1 LARTSLQCREC
12 KKEYETAFKYVCDDC
27 FGPLDVK
34 YDFPTLTKDTF
45 SNREQTYWRYFELL
59 PIENKSNIV
68 SIGAGMTPLTKA
80 ENLGKKLGL
89 NNLYIKN
96 DSVNPTFSF
105 KDRPAGVAI
114 SKAKELGLTA
124 VGCASTGNLASATAA
139 HAAAAGLPCHVFAP
153 SNIEMAKIAQ
163 ALSYGANYIAVD
175 GTYDDA
181 NRIAAQIGDS
191 TGNLASATAAHAA
204 AAGLPCHV
212 FAPSNIEMAKIAQ
225 ALSYGAN
232 YIAVDG
238 TYDDANRIAAQIG
251 DSKGI
256 GVVNIN
262 MRSHYV
268 EGSKTFSY
276 EVAEQLD
283 WQVPDQLIVPVGS
296 GAMLNAICKG
306 FEELQTVSLLD
317 DVSNMHMIAA
327 QPHGCAPIV
336 DAFKKNT
343 KEVIPVE
350 NPDTVAKSLAIGDP
364 GDGRYVLKRLEQYN
378 GFAEECN
385 NQEILDAILLL
396 AQTEGIF
403 TEPAGGVSISIL
415 QKMVEQGKIDK
426 NDKVVCYVTGNGLKA
441 TESIMQVLSKPTV
454 YKPNINEI
462 SAVVQ

>member
-1 LARTSLQCREC
+1 MARISLQCREC
-12 KKEYETAFKYVCDDC
+12 KKDYESTFKYICDDC

-34 YDFPTLTKDTF
+34 YDFPSVSKETF
-45 SNREQTYWRYFELL
+45 VNREKTYWRYFELL
-59 PIENKSNIV
+59 PIEHKQNIV
-68 SIGAGMTPLTKA
+68 SIDAGMTPLTKA
-80 ENLGKKLGL
+80 DKLGEKLGL
-89 NNLYIKN
+89 KNLYIKN

-105 KDRPAGVAI
+105 KDRPAGIAV
-114 SKAKELGLTA
+114 SKAKEFGMSA

-139 HAAAAGLPCHVFAP
+139 HAAKGGFPCHIFAP
-153 SNIEMAKIAQ
+153 S
-163 ALSYGANYIAVD
+163 D
-175 GTYDDA
+175 
-181 NRIAAQIGDS
+181 
-191 TGNLASATAAHAA
+191 
-204 AAGLPCHV
+204 
-212 FAPSNIEMAKIAQ
+212 IEMAKIAQ

-262 MRSHYV
+262 MRSYYV
-268 EGSKTFSY
+268 EGSKTLAY

-306 FEELQTVSLLD
+306 FEELQSVSLLG

-336 DAFKKNT
+336 DAFKKKSN
-343 KEVIPVE
+343 EVIPVE

-364 GDGRYVLKRLEQYN
+364 GDGRYVLKRLQQYN
-378 GFAEECN
+378 GFAEESN
-385 NQEILDAILLL
+385 NKEILDAILLL

-403 TEPAGGVSISIL
+403 TEPAGGVSVAVL
-415 QKMVEQGKIDK
+415 QKMVEQGKIDA

-441 TESIMQVLSKPTV
+441 TEAIMEVLQKPTV
-454 YKPNINEI
+454 MKADVGEI
-462 SAVVQ
+462 SAVVN

>member
-1 LARTSLQCREC
+1 MAKTSLQCREC
-12 KKEYETAFKYVCDDC
+12 KKEYESTFKYICDDC

-34 YDFPTLTKDTF
+34 YDFPLISKDTF

-59 PIENKSNIV
+59 PIEQKSNII
-68 SIGAGMTPLTKA
+68 SIDAGMTPLSKA
-80 ENLGKKLGL
+80 EKLGEIL
-89 NNLYIKN
+89 GLKNLYIKN

-114 SKAKELGLTA
+114 SKAKEFGLSA

-139 HAAAAGLPCHVFAP
+139 HAAKGGFPCHIFAP
-153 SNIEMAKIAQ
+153 S
-163 ALSYGANYIAVD
+163 D
-175 GTYDDA
+175 
-181 NRIAAQIGDS
+181 
-191 TGNLASATAAHAA
+191 
-204 AAGLPCHV
+204 
-212 FAPSNIEMAKIAQ
+212 IEMAKIAQ

-256 GVVNIN
+256 GIVNIN
-262 MRSHYV
+262 MRSYYV
-268 EGSKTFSY
+268 EGSKTLAY

-306 FEELQTVSLLD
+306 FEELQSVSLLD

-336 DAFKKNT
+336 DAFKKNS
-343 KEVIPVE
+343 KDVIPVE
-350 NPDTVAKSLAIGDP
+350 HPDTVAKSLAIGDP
-364 GDGRYVLKRLEQYN
+364 GDGRYVLKRLQQYN
-378 GFAEECN
+378 GFAEESN
-385 NQEILDAILLL
+385 NKEILDAILLL
-396 AQTEGIF
+396 AKTEGIF
-403 TEPAGGVSISIL
+403 TEPAGGVSVAVL

-426 NDKVVCYVTGNGLKA
+426 NDSVVCYVTGNGLKA
-441 TESIMQVLSKPTV
+441 TESIMEVLPKPTV
-454 YKPNINEI
+454 MKADVNEI